1 VVFMIK
7 QLGFVSGGITPA
19 HVLCAPCHQKL
30 AGGFSPQHG
39 ILLCQDGF
47 MNKKHMED
55 TLVHE
60 LVHMYDHA
68 KFNVDWHNI
77 RHHACSE
84 VHPFFGVERLS
95 NLTSAMSTTNDRSGL
110 RA

>member
-1 VVFMIK
+1 MVFMTK
-7 QLGFVSGGITPA
+7 QLAFVSNGVTPA
-19 HVLCAPCHQKL
+19 HVLCTPCHQKL
-30 AGGFSPQHG
+30 AGGFSPHHG
-39 ILLCQDGF
+39 IVLCQDGF
-47 MNKKHMED
+47 INKKHMED

-60 LVHMYDHA
+60 MVHMYDHA

-84 VHPFFGVERLS
+84 VSPRVSGRSSGRTTEVP
-95 NLTSAMSTTNDRSGL
+95 TTNRRSEL